1 MCTSCR
7 RPARPRDEPAD
18 ADDDD
23 DDDVTFGE
31 HDEFKLIPGGHAAA
45 DRRTA
50 GRRPKEE
57 RNHFGKVDRDRE
69 PESVINNRSRIA
81 IAIGLRSQFAR

>member
-50 GRRPKEE
+50 GLPKE
-57 RNHFGKVDRDRE
+57 K
-69 PESVINNRSRIA
+69 
-81 IAIGLRSQFAR
+81 

>member
-45 DRRTA
+45 ERRTA
-50 GRRPKEE
+50 GLRPSEE

-81 IAIGLRSQFAR
+81 IAIGLRSQFVR

>member
-18 ADDDD
+18 ADDDDD

-50 GRRPKEE
+50 GLPNEE

-69 PESVINNRSRIA
+69 PESVINKRSRIA
-81 IAIGLRSQFAR
+81 IAIGLRSQFAW